1 MSIESNNKP
10 RFENV
15 RSESRFYA
23 NVYVNP
29 HYLIKIH
36 LK

>member
-15 RSESRFYA
+15 QSESRFYA
-23 NVYVNP
+23 NIYVNP
-29 HYLIKIH
+29 HYPIKFY